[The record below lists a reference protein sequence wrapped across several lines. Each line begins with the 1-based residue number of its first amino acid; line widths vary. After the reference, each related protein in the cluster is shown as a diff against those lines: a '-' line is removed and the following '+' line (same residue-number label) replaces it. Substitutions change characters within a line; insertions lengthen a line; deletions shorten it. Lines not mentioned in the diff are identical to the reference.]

1 MRRRTYQNG
10 SLERSARKYGPDV
23 WIYRWRERLANG
35 TTVRRGETVGSVE
48 QFPTR
53 AQALKASQSLRI
65 AANVE
70 LPQRALSTFGDLT
83 TRYEAE
89 ELPERHSTRLAY
101 LSYLGQHI
109 KPKWSG
115 YPLAKL
121 TAAGAALAIEQW
133 LKDLPLAPKTKGN
146 IRNTMAVIFNC
157 GMRWGVVPPG
167 CNPMALVRVKGVS
180 RRLTEP
186 RVITAPEFRA
196 LVQELPGEPYRTMV
210 TLAIATGLRCSEL
223 LALQWSDVNWSDL
236 TLLVRRAIVD
246 GVVDDVKTKYS
257 RAGMPIDPAL
267 AEILLGWRRTSRYI
281 AESDWIFASWRTNG
295 SLPFRATAVLSDYIK
310 PAVLR
315 AKLGTD
321 IGWHTFRHTYS
332 SMLHES
338 GATLKVQQELLRH
351 ADIRTT
357 MNVYTQAVS
366 QDKRDAHAK
375 VVRMV
380 LPIAQTG

>member
-1 MRRRTYQNG
+1 
-10 SLERSARKYGPDV
+10 LERSARKHGPDV

-70 LPQRALSTFGDLT
+70 LPQ
-83 TRYEAE
+83 
-89 ELPERHSTRLAY
+89 RHSTRLAY

-223 LALQWSDVNWSDL
+223 LALQWSDVDWANL

-246 GVVDDVKTKYS
+246 GVVDDVKTK
-257 RAGMPIDPAL
+257 
-267 AEILLGWRRTSRYI
+267 
-281 AESDWIFASWRTNG
+281 
-295 SLPFRATAVLSDYIK
+295 
-310 PAVLR
+310 
-315 AKLGTD
+315 
-321 IGWHTFRHTYS
+321 
-332 SMLHES
+332 
-338 GATLKVQQELLRH
+338 
-351 ADIRTT
+351 
-357 MNVYTQAVS
+357 
-366 QDKRDAHAK
+366 
-375 VVRMV
+375 
-380 LPIAQTG
+380 